1 MTEGPPALPWVYLAL
16 DVVGA
21 LLIVVGVLAM
31 TGIDFGYPVLRTV
44 ALPFIVIGVLLML
57 PLLAWAVSRHR
68 RR

>member
-16 DVVGA
+16 DVIGA

-31 TGIDFGYPVLRTV
+31 TGIDFGHPVLRTV